1 LVIKESRTIHLDFSI
16 ESKDMFRANLR
27 LAKWRLLVGLAFTVF
42 LISGLVLLFI
52 VIDER
57 TILLQTSPLFIGLPL
72 VAVGG
77 QVLRLHA
84 ICRKYVAGLTETQ
97 RRTQY
102 AFYEDGDGYDV
113 ISGESFAHIS
123 WQDVLKITE
132 LRDSFQIHLNKY
144 HIRIIPKRGFHQ
156 ASDIEALRRV
166 LVSAIDA
173 RAHLLK
179 PEAELQRT

>member
-1 LVIKESRTIHLDFSI
+1 LVKENSTIHLDFSI
-16 ESKDMFRANLR
+16 ESRDMFRANLR
-27 LAKWRLLVGLAFTVF
+27 LAKWRLLLGLAFTVC
-42 LISGLVLLFI
+42 LISGLVLLFM
-52 VIDER
+52 VIDEK

-84 ICRKYVAGLTETQ
+84 VCRKYVAGLTETQ

-102 AFYEDGDGYDV
+102 AFYEHGDGYDV
-113 ISGESFAHIS
+113 INGESFAHIS
-123 WQDVLKITE
+123 WQDVLKIIE
-132 LRDSFQIHLNKY
+132 LRDSFQIHLSKY

-166 LVSAIDA
+166 LISAINS

-179 PEAELQRT
+179 SETELQRT